1 MLLHSVVIVPCS
13 PLIMSEDLPKS
24 TVNSDQRPPWQP
36 LIDDGPYAF
45 DPLFLDEE
53 AAKDQFVRNGYHP
66 MESWDFM
73 AIGE

>member
-1 MLLHSVVIVPCS
+1 
-13 PLIMSEDLPKS
+13 MSEDHPESAVKQ
-24 TVNSDQRPPWQP
+24 DQRQWQP
-36 LIDDGPYAF
+36 IIDDSSYAF
-45 DPLFLDEE
+45 DPYWLDEE